1 MAVFRIEWLLRILC
15 SVAAGFAI
23 GHERHRQS
31 KSAGIRTHAI
41 VSMASCLVMLV
52 SEYAFADAVKNDP
65 ARIAAAVISGVGF
78 LGAGII
84 FTQNGSTHG
93 LTTAAGVWATSAIG
107 MTFGGGMY
115 ELGAFC
121 TVLMY
126 MIETLFQKAFSYT
139 PPYTSMPIIVKMNK
153 KGSPKQINEALLRMG
168 YNHSEN
174 KITQSEEGWN
184 IETTVR
190 TNKDLIPSA
199 FVEELKKEEN
209 VIDVVSR

>member
-107 MTFGGGMY
+107 MTFGGGMAMLPILQREVVTNRGWATDE
-115 ELGAFC
+115 ELTDYYAIGQC
-121 TVLMY
+121 TPGV
-126 MIETLFQKAFSYT
+126 IAVNVATFIGCKR
-139 PPYTSMPIIVKMNK
+139 
-153 KGSPKQINEALLRMG
+153 KGIA
-168 YNHSEN
+168 
-174 KITQSEEGWN
+174 
-184 IETTVR
+184 
-190 TNKDLIPSA
+190 SA
-199 FVEELKKEEN
+199 FLLQTL
-209 VIDVVSR
+209 SCAARQGC